1 MKKQGKKRGIS
12 NQRGSVWVIFAV
24 LIAVVLG
31 AWQYNNYKTE
41 TRRIAREAS
50 QRQAEDSRREAERQQ
65 LEKRL
70 AEEKQQRDALTASNK
85 ALDELIGRWGDAVKV
100 AGTTGRIALS
110 GPVATLQNVRREAQQ
125 LTLSPCMDQAK
136 SLLTQ
141 SMDSTVE
148 GFLEFMRNQLKIG
161 DKLAQIDF
169 DAAEKHMAAFRIA
182 RANCPQ

>member
-70 AEEKQQRDALTASNK
+70 AERKGKTHN
-85 ALDELIGRWGDAVKV
+85 IG
-100 AGTTGRIALS
+100 
-110 GPVATLQNVRREAQQ
+110 
-125 LTLSPCMDQAK
+125 
-136 SLLTQ
+136 
-141 SMDSTVE
+141 
-148 GFLEFMRNQLKIG
+148 
-161 DKLAQIDF
+161 
-169 DAAEKHMAAFRIA
+169 
-182 RANCPQ
+182 